1 MIFRGKGG
9 DFFFFFFFAWTVL
22 VVMWTPSS
30 SQPQNWAFLMW
41 WPEGIVCSGQLCAG
55 HEPDFWSATHLKRGF
70 ILSIFLH
77 LCSPLLLNVHNKTGW
92 SCYRKTP
99 NNLLYWLP
107 QWRGWLGHGDSKL
120 ILFLAASAR
129 AQEMWEQAV
138 NHTCCCTSEYLTF
151 GWWGGDW
158 RTGLGKASTALWS
171 GVRAGKILMEQGCWK
186 FFMEMRKG
194 W

>member
-9 DFFFFFFFAWTVL
+9 DFFFFFFFCMDCPCSYVDSFQQPAPKLSISYVMTRGHCLLRAAVCWPRAWFL
-22 VVMWTPSS
+22 VSNS
-30 SQPQNWAFLMW
+30 
-41 WPEGIVCSGQLCAG
+41 PERGI
-55 HEPDFWSATHLKRGF
+55 

-77 LCSPLLLNVHNKTGW
+77 LCSPLLFNVHNKTGW

-99 NNLLYWLP
+99 NNLLYWLA

-138 NHTCCCTSEYLTF
+138 NHTCCCTSEYLTL

-171 GVRAGKILMEQGCWK
+171 RVRAGKILMEQGCWK